1 MFVAHN
7 SSEIE
12 IIILRSIG
20 PFSVFFFFFIS
31 VLPVFQ
37 RIRAEFDEFE
47 KLFGRYLQESGHAIM
62 WDKIR
67 LVSDDLVS
75 ILITIQIMYIKN
87 NVDLDFFLN

>member
-75 ILITIQIMYIKN
+75 ILITIQIMCIMN

>member
-1 MFVAHN
+1 MKLK
-7 SSEIE
+7 SSSCEV
-12 IIILRSIG
+12 LVHFLS
-20 PFSVFFFFFIS
+20 PLVIS
-31 VLPVFQ
+31 AVWPVFQ

-47 KLFGRYLQESGHAIM
+47 KLFGRYLQEAGHAIM

>member
-20 PFSVFFFFFIS
+20 PFSVFFFFFFIS

-75 ILITIQIMYIKN
+75 ILITIQIM
-87 NVDLDFFLN
+87 

>member
-1 MFVAHN
+1 MK
-7 SSEIE
+7 SSSCEVLVHYLSPLVI
-12 IIILRSIG
+12 SAVW
-20 PFSVFFFFFIS
+20 PVSVW
-31 VLPVFQ
+31 PVFQ

-47 KLFGRYLQESGHAIM
+47 KLFGRYLQEAGHAIM

>member
-1 MFVAHN
+1 MKLK
-7 SSEIE
+7 SSSCEV
-12 IIILRSIG
+12 LVHFLS
-20 PFSVFFFFFIS
+20 FFFFFIS

>member
-1 MFVAHN
+1 MKLK
-7 SSEIE
+7 SSSCEV
-12 IIILRSIG
+12 LVHFLS
-20 PFSVFFFFFIS
+20 FFFFIS

-75 ILITIQIMYIKN
+75 IVKTIQIMYIKN

>member
-1 MFVAHN
+1 MFVAHTVRK
-7 SSEIE
+7 IE
-12 IIILRSIG
+12 IIILPSIVHFLS
-20 PFSVFFFFFIS
+20 PLVIS
-31 VLPVFQ
+31 AVWPVFQ

-75 ILITIQIMYIKN
+75 ILITIQILYIKN

>member
-47 KLFGRYLQESGHAIM
+47 KLFGRYLQEAGHAIM

-75 ILITIQIMYIKN
+75 ILITIQIM
-87 NVDLDFFLN
+87 